1 MGFSVKAKATTLFCA
16 LFLLGV
22 LSMLLVG
29 CADKK
34 SEAGDLMA
42 EGSYQEALEIY
53 ASLEQDEEV
62 AKAMSECRYFLRL
75 PEAGG
80 RGYV

>member
-1 MGFSVKAKATTLFCA
+1 MILASTLRREHVDGVFCQSQGNDDCFA
-16 LFLLGV
+16 RCFCWAF

-53 ASLEQDEEV
+53 GE
-62 AKAMSECRYFLRL
+62 
-75 PEAGG
+75 P
-80 RGYV
+80 